1 MPRLFLIL
9 LAISVITLKADASQA
24 DDGGP
29 DNWSRL
35 LSRAAGDNAYS
46 GFSRKLLQAAIKRR
60 DAVDDPAALPTE
72 SPGRSINSQQNL

>member
-46 GFSRKLLQAAIKRR
+46 GFSRKLQAAIKRR
-60 DAVDDPAALPTE
+60 DAMDDPVIFPTE
-72 SPGRSINSQQNL
+72 PPGRSINSQQNM